1 MKTTPAEQPYI
12 NLLKQRIEAQ
22 MAWGDSAHWTHQDFN
37 ELSERIWE
45 GTQTKLSAS
54 TLKRLW
60 GKVQYRSQ
68 PTTNTLNALA
78 QFVGYEHWRDFV
90 GRHPVGRHPVGRH
103 PVGRHPVGPHPIG
116 SCSVAQ
122 KVTEQP
128 ATAATKETIAS
139 PASSPWWSA
148 THWSGRRLVWAIS
161 IPLLVITAFFFN
173 RWINH
178 SAGGASPGGAPPG
191 GAPPGGVPLTVDPST
206 VSFTSEPVTLGLP
219 NTVVFHYDVSATS
232 SQDVAIQQSWD
243 ERLRTSVSPNQD
255 TYTATYYYPGYF
267 GAKLLV
273 DGQVVKEHDLYIRS
287 DGWMTTA
294 EAVPI
299 PHYLPTHVSSGQMQ
313 VSEALLQQKKLL
325 TRDEAPWIRYCYVE
339 DLGALSANDFTL
351 ETRIKNDYNQG
362 EAVCQES
369 RVSVICSKGHYAIP
383 LAIPGCVGQ
392 LSMALG
398 TKGISGTTHDL
409 SALGYDL
416 SQWQTLR
423 LEVRNRQVT
432 VYVNDQPVWKDSY
445 TDDAGKIAGLR
456 YRFHGPGAVDYVRL
470 LDGGGE
476 LVYAEDFEESI

>member
-12 NLLKQRIEAQ
+12 DLLKQRIEAQ

-103 PVGRHPVGPHPIG
+103 PVGQDAMRQ
-116 SCSVAQ
+116 S
-122 KVTEQP
+122 E
-128 ATAATKETIAS
+128 AAKDTTT
-139 PASSPWWSA
+139 SSSSSR
-148 THWSGRRLVWAIS
+148 WSGRRLVWAIS
-161 IPLLVITAFFFN
+161 IPLLVITALFFN
-173 RWINH
+173 RWINRP
-178 SAGGASPGGAPPG
+178 AGGA
-191 GAPPGGVPLTVDPST
+191 PLIDPST

-243 ERLRTSVSPNQD
+243 ERLRTSVSPNQNI
-255 TYTATYYYPGYF
+255 YTATYYYPGYF

-294 EAVPI
+294 ETVPV
-299 PHYLPTHVSSGQMQ
+299 PHYLPTYVSGGQMQ
-313 VSEALLQQKKLL
+313 VSEVLLRQKKLL

-339 DLGALSANDFTL
+339 DLSELSANDFTL
-351 ETRIKNDYNQG
+351 ETRIKNEYNQG

-383 LAIPGCVGQ
+383 LSIPGCVGQ
-392 LSMALG
+392 LNMALG
-398 TKGISGTTHDL
+398 TKGVSGTTQDL
-409 SALGYDL
+409 SALGCDL

>member
-1 MKTTPAEQPYI
+1 MKTTPTEQPYI
-12 NLLKQRIEAQ
+12 DLLKQRIEAQ

-90 GRHPVGRHPVGRH
+90 GRHPVGQDAMG
-103 PVGRHPVGPHPIG
+103 
-116 SCSVAQ
+116 
-122 KVTEQP
+122 QP
-128 ATAATKETIAS
+128 AAEIKKTVATPST
-139 PASSPWWSA
+139 SSVSSR
-148 THWSGRRLVWAIS
+148 WSGRRLVWAIS

-173 RWINH
+173 RWINLP
-178 SAGGASPGGAPPG
+178 AGGTPPGGAPPG
-191 GAPPGGVPLTVDPST
+191 GAPLIDPST

-232 SQDVAIQQSWD
+232 SQDIAIQQSWD
-243 ERLRTSVSPNQD
+243 ERLRASVSPNQN
-255 TYTATYYYPGYF
+255 THTATYYYPGYF
-267 GAKLLV
+267 RAKLLV

-294 EAVPI
+294 EAAPV
-299 PHYLPTHVSSGQMQ
+299 PHYLPTHVSGGQMQ

-325 TRDEAPWIRYCYVE
+325 TRDEAPWIRYSYVE
-339 DLGALSANDFTL
+339 DMGALSANDFTL
-351 ETRIKNDYNQG
+351 ETRIKNEYNQG
-362 EAVCQES
+362 EAVCQEVQ
-369 RVSVICSKGHYAIP
+369 VSVLCSEGHYAIP

-432 VYVNDQPVWKDSY
+432 VYVNDQLVWKDTY
-445 TDDAGKIAGLR
+445 TEDAGKIAGVR

>member
-1 MKTTPAEQPYI
+1 MKTTPTEQPHI
-12 NLLKQRIEAQ
+12 DLLKQRIEAQ

-90 GRHPVGRHPVGRH
+90 GRHPVERHPVERHPVERHPVGQDAM
-103 PVGRHPVGPHPIG
+103 G
-116 SCSVAQ
+116 
-122 KVTEQP
+122 QP
-128 ATAATKETIAS
+128 AAEIKKTVATPST
-139 PASSPWWSA
+139 SSVSSR
-148 THWSGRRLVWAIS
+148 WSGRRLVWAIS

-173 RWINH
+173 RWINRP
-178 SAGGASPGGAPPG
+178 AGGAPPG
-191 GAPPGGVPLTVDPST
+191 GAPPGGALLVDPST

-219 NTVVFHYDVSATS
+219 NTVVFHYDVSATT
-232 SQDVAIQQSWD
+232 SQDIAIQQSWD
-243 ERLRTSVSPNQD
+243 ERLRTSVSPNQN

-267 GAKLLV
+267 RAKLLV
-273 DGQVVKEHDLYIRS
+273 DGQVVKEHDLYVRS
-287 DGWMTTA
+287 GGWMTIA
-294 EAVPI
+294 EAVPV
-299 PHYLPTHVSSGQMQ
+299 PHYLPTHASSGQMR

-325 TRDEAPWIRYCYVE
+325 TRDEAAWIRYCYVE
-339 DLGALSANDFTL
+339 DLGKLSANDFTL

-362 EAVCQES
+362 DAVCQEVQ
-369 RVSVICSKGHYAIP
+369 VSVLCSEGYYAVP

-392 LSMALG
+392 LNMALG
-398 TKGISGTTHDL
+398 TKGVSGTTHDL
-409 SALGYDL
+409 SALGCDL

-432 VYVNDQPVWKDSY
+432 VHVNDQPVWKDSY